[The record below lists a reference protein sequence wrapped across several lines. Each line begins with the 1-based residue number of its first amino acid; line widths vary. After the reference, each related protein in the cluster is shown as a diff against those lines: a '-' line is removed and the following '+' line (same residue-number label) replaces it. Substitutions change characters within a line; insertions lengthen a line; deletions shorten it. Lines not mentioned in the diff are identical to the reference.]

1 MDPAD
6 VLWMAFAVIFFAG
19 LFFLAYKIFP

>member
-1 MDPAD
+1 MDRAD

>member
-6 VLWMAFAVIFFAG
+6 VLWMAFAVIFIAG

>member
-1 MDPAD
+1 MEQAD
-6 VLWMAFAVIFFAG
+6 VLWMAFAVIFIAG